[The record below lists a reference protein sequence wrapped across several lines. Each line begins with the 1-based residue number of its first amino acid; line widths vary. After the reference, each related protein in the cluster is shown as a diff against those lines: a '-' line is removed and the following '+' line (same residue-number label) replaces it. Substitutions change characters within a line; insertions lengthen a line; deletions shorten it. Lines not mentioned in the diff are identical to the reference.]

1 MTEVLETLPKTR
13 KEKRKLERDFKK
25 GKINQQY
32 SYTTREA
39 IATFKDLHGGDLTWL
54 PSKEGQTI
62 KRWWIERITQQRSA
76 QTLTKAKPMGCFGV
90 HGNDNVELDNDIR
103 KYICNTD
110 LHIEVDFED
119 DGAGR
124 EWILTRVDDIYKKLN
139 FYPTSVDEI
148 FNNEEF
154 MKLWFER
161 IEDSKKKYFK
171 DKNQVSK
178 VYNLK
183 EWQEI
188 AIEEMLVS
196 GKKYHVLGLAPR
208 FGKTLTILDYLKQKV
223 LSGEYSKEKLWL
235 VPASKSLSSN
245 ASVVNDYNDFGF
257 VQYFNIV
264 TDTSLFVD
272 EDKIL
277 EKLKNT
283 LPTNSK
289 IVLLTDEA
297 DSASHTKISVEK
309 IQLIKDNFN
318 IVEQIVMTGT
328 GIGKATKIFKGVSSD
343 DIHFH
348 YRTYSEMVGMGDRVT
363 KRNIINLQYDITKD
377 FGDEEVL
384 NIRQTANNPLKHPQ
398 LAEYIG
404 DLTVNPQVEK
414 MMNLQPT
421 EIVMVFL
428 RPDTN
433 KFLESLVEVY
443 ENMYSDKVKCM
454 VLTRRNQQSNRTAE
468 KNVKKTYNDMRKVGD
483 NRKLIVFSTGDIG
496 SRSFSVSK
504 IYREI
509 NFCDSELTSATLQE
523 FARPL
528 TWEDGKDVA
537 DIIRVGFKDMNLA
550 EELYLM
556 ENEIPDYSSKSF
568 SSARRYLMYNSFS
581 NWKLIDGEWG
591 DLGGS
596 VTNGVDDDMV
606 GEFLD
611 KVSKFTDN
619 TKYIMTRVS
628 TEGLIV
634 DTDPAKKGSKTIT
647 KVVNTSTKKG
657 KKLQTTKTK
666 NGNNKLKADDER
678 RLEQYINIS
687 RCIPS
692 IAGIH
697 DIKTINGFFKS
708 GYWKEYLDIDQKL
721 FEQNYNQIEE
731 FKGIIDGLFRQN
743 QKNSIEE
750 NNQRLVDYMKFIS

>member
-1 MTEVLETLPKTR
+1 MTELKELPTKR
-13 KEKRKLERDFKK
+13 RERRKLERDFKK

-39 IATFKDLHGGDLTWL
+39 IATFKDLNGGDLTWL

-62 KRWWIERITQQRSA
+62 EQWWEKRINQQRSA
-76 QTLTKAKPMGCFGV
+76 QALTKAKPMGCFGV
-90 HGNDNVELDNDIR
+90 HGNTDTKLDDKVR
-103 KYICNTD
+103 EFICDTK

-119 DGAGR
+119 DGAGN
-124 EWILTRVDDIYKKLN
+124 EWILTRVDDIYKKLD
-139 FYPTSVDEI
+139 FYPTSVDDI
-148 FNNEEF
+148 FNNQEF

-161 IEDSKKKYFK
+161 IEDSKKKYFE
-171 DKNQVSK
+171 DINQVSK

-183 EWQEI
+183 QWQQITEK
-188 AIEEMLVS
+188 EMLVS
-196 GKKYHVLGLAPR
+196 GKNCHILGLAPR
-208 FGKTLTILDYLKQKV
+208 FGKTLLVLDYLKQKV
-223 LSGEYSKEKLWL
+223 LNGDYSKEELWL

-245 ASVVNDYNDFGF
+245 SSVVNDYNDFGF
-257 VQYFNIV
+257 IQYFNV
-264 TDTSLFVD
+264 VKDTSLFVD
-272 EDKIL
+272 EDKII
-277 EKLKNT
+277 ERLKNT

-348 YRTYSEMVGMGDRVT
+348 YCTYSEMVEMGDRVT

-384 NIRQTANNPLKHPQ
+384 NIRQTANNPLNHPQ

-404 DLTVNPQVEK
+404 DLTVNPLVEK
-414 MMNLQPT
+414 MMNLRPT

-428 RPDTN
+428 RPDAN

-443 ENMYSDKVKCM
+443 GNMYSDKVKCM
-454 VLTRRNQQSNRTAE
+454 VLTKRNQQSNRNAE

-523 FARPL
+523 FARAV
-528 TWEDGKDVA
+528 TWEEGKDVA
-537 DIIRVGFKDMNLA
+537 DIIRVGFTDMNLA

-556 ENEIPDYSSKSF
+556 ENEVPDYSPKSY
-568 SSARRYLMYNSFS
+568 SSARRYLMCNSFS
-581 NWKLIDGEWG
+581 DWKVGDGEWNQNE
-591 DLGGS
+591 L
-596 VTNGVDDDMV
+596 VPKGVDDEV
-606 GEFLD
+606 IGKFLD
-611 KVSKFTDN
+611 RVSKFTDN

-628 TEGLIV
+628 AEGLVV
-634 DTDPAKKGSKTIT
+634 DTDPSKKGSKTKT

-657 KKLQTTKTK
+657 KKLQTTKTN
-666 NGNNKLKADDER
+666 NGDDKLNAADER

-692 IAGIH
+692 FAYIHGIETMK
-697 DIKTINGFFKS
+697 DFFKS
-708 GYWKEYLDIDQKL
+708 GYWSKYLEIDQNI
-721 FEQNYNQIEE
+721 FEQNYTEKEE
-731 FKGIIDGLFRQN
+731 FRGVIDGLFRG
-743 QKNSIEE
+743 NSSYTKEEHKQRIIEYFKY
-750 NNQRLVDYMKFIS
+750 RS

>member
-1 MTEVLETLPKTR
+1 MTEVLEKIPQTR
-13 KEKRKLERDFKK
+13 QQKRKLGRDTKK
-25 GKINQQY
+25 GRINQQY
-32 SYTTREA
+32 DYTTEEA
-39 IATFKDLHGGDLTWL
+39 ISTEFQKRGSFDWL
-54 PSKEGQTI
+54 PSKAGQTI
-62 KRWWIERITQQRSA
+62 EQWWLDRIKQQKNSSSY
-76 QTLTKAKPMGCFGV
+76 TKPIPMGCFGV
-90 HGNDNVELDNDIR
+90 HN
-103 KYICNTD
+103 NTD
-110 LHIEVDFED
+110 IKLDDKIREFICDLEYHLDVDYE
-119 DGAGR
+119 GGK
-124 EWILTRVDDIYKKLN
+124 EWILTKVDDIYEKLN
-139 FYPTSVDEI
+139 FYPTSIYDI
-148 FNNEEF
+148 LNNEEF

-161 IEDSKKKYFK
+161 IEDSKKKYFENI
-171 DKNQVSK
+171 NQVSK

-183 EWQEI
+183 EWQGD
-188 AIEEMLVS
+188 AVKEMLVS

-208 FGKTLTILDYLKQKV
+208 FGKTLTILDYLKEKV
-223 LSGEYSKEKLWL
+223 LSGEYSKEELWL

-245 ASVVNDYNDFGF
+245 ASVINDYNEFGF
-257 VQYFNIV
+257 IQYFNVV
-264 TDTSLFVD
+264 TNTSLFVD
-272 EDKIL
+272 EDKII
-277 EKLKNT
+277 ERLKNT
-283 LPTNSK
+283 LPPNAK

-328 GIGKATKIFKGVSSD
+328 GIGKATKIFKGVSYD
-343 DIHFH
+343 DVHFH
-348 YRTYSEMVGMGDRVT
+348 YRTYSEMVEMGGRVT
-363 KRNIINLQYDITKD
+363 KRNIINLQYNIEKD
-377 FGDEEVL
+377 FGDEKVL
-384 NIRQTANNPLKHPQ
+384 NIRQTASNPLNHPQ

-404 DLTVNPQVEK
+404 DLTINPLVEK
-414 MMNLQPT
+414 MMNLRPT

-509 NFCDSELTSATLQE
+509 NFCDTELTSATLQE

-537 DIIRVGFKDMNLA
+537 DIIRVGFTDMNLA

-556 ENEIPDYSSKSF
+556 ENEVPDGSPKSY
-568 SSARRYLMYNSFS
+568 SSARRYLMCNSFS
-581 NWKLIDGEWG
+581 NWRLTDGEWK
-591 DLGGS
+591 DEKL
-596 VTNGVDDDMV
+596 VPNGVDDEV
-606 GEFLD
+606 IGQFLD

-619 TKYIMTRVS
+619 TNYIMTRIS

-634 DTDPAKKGSKTIT
+634 DTEPSKKGSKQKT
-647 KVVNTSTKKG
+647 KVVNTSVKKG

-666 NGNNKLKADDER
+666 NGDDKLKADDFR

-692 IAGIH
+692 MAHIHGIE
-697 DIKTINGFFKS
+697 TIQDFFKS
-708 GYWKEYLDIDQKL
+708 GYWSKYLEIDKKI
-721 FEQNYNQIEE
+721 FEQNYNDKER
-731 FKGIIDGLFRQN
+731 FRGVIDSLFRG
-743 QKNSIEE
+743 NSSYTPEE
-750 NNQRLVDYMKFIS
+750 HDQRIVEYFKFRS